1 MDETL
6 LARIAAEMNAAP
18 AVAASASSQARLV
31 TEMNRIVRET
41 ADALVDLDS
50 TTASFE
56 ALKNAAERPA

>member
-18 AVAASASSQARLV
+18 AVAASVSSQARLV
-31 TEMNRIVRET
+31 AEMNRIVRET